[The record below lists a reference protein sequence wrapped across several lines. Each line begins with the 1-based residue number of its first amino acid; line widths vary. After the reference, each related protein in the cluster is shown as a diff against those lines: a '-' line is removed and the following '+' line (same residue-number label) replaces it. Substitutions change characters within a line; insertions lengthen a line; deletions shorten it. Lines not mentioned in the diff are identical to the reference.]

1 LQAPFLFAY
10 DVLDILRIGPV
21 ATPSSCYIASTDP
34 NAAVEVI
41 MRLMVAAFLMG
52 SMLCM
57 PALAAEKPAPAVPPA
72 AETKPEAAK
81 PEAPKP
87 AAKPLHVPANKPVDY
102 GDMRCGFAVR
112 HRDVL
117 DSQIIAWAG
126 GFLEG
131 YARANPEHVNNA
143 RLTELTDPSVLRTHI
158 RGYCLKHKEK
168 SIEMALLAMVPRGTH
183 PAEAPAAPAPHP
195 GVAAPQKPAPAKPQ

>member
-1 LQAPFLFAY
+1 
-10 DVLDILRIGPV
+10 
-21 ATPSSCYIASTDP
+21 
-34 NAAVEVI
+34 

-57 PALAAEKPAPAVPPA
+57 PALATEKPAPVVPPA
-72 AETKPEAAK
+72 AEAKPEAAK
-81 PEAPKP
+81 PEAPKPETTKP

-102 GDMRCGFAVR
+102 GDMRCAFAVR

-168 SIEMALLAMVPRGTH
+168 SIEAALLAMMPRAAH
-183 PAEAPAAPAPHP
+183 PTETPVAPAPHP
-195 GVAAPQKPAPAKPQ
+195 AAPAPQKPAPPKPQ

>member
-1 LQAPFLFAY
+1 
-10 DVLDILRIGPV
+10 
-21 ATPSSCYIASTDP
+21 
-34 NAAVEVI
+34 
-41 MRLMVAAFLMG
+41 MRLMVAAFLTG

-87 AAKPLHVPANKPVDY
+87 LHVPANKPVDY
-102 GDMRCGFAVR
+102 GDMRCAFAVR

-168 SIEMALLAMVPRGTH
+168 SIEAALLAMMPRASH
-183 PAEAPAAPAPHP
+183 PAETPAAPAPHP
-195 GVAAPQKPAPAKPQ
+195 AAPQKPAPGKPQ

>member
-1 LQAPFLFAY
+1 
-10 DVLDILRIGPV
+10 
-21 ATPSSCYIASTDP
+21 
-34 NAAVEVI
+34 
-41 MRLMVAAFLMG
+41 MRLMVAAFLVG

-57 PALAAEKPAPAVPPA
+57 PALATEKPAPVIPPA

-87 AAKPLHVPANKPVDY
+87 AAKPVHVPANKPVDY

-168 SIEMALLAMVPRGTH
+168 SIEAALLAMMPHASH
-183 PAEAPAAPAPHP
+183 PTEAPAARPAAPAP
-195 GVAAPQKPAPAKPQ
+195 QKPTPAKPQ